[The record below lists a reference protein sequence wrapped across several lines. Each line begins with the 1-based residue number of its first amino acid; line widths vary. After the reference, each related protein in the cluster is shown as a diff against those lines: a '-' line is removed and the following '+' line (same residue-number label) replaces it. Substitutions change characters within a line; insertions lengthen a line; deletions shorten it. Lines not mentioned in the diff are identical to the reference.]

1 MTRKERIKENSKIFK
16 NFMEKIRNRSNN
28 IKKTDI
34 KKHRHINQDEN
45 TQDDNSNK
53 EKYHFKPGK
62 PGEFFKEKI
71 NQRKEIEKQQIEKG
85 IKINKPWEK
94 KNDTEKKEL
103 NNNEIKQHKSIK
115 PEWFLHKIERQKV
128 EKENSDT
135 SLETFES
142 DYKTFINSLKNEEK

>member
-1 MTRKERIKENSKIFK
+1 MTREERIKENSKIFK

-45 TQDDNSNK
+45 IQDDNFNK
-53 EKYHFKPGK
+53 EKYHFKHSK
-62 PGEFFKEKI
+62 PGELFKEKI

-94 KNDTEKKEL
+94 KYDTEKKEL

-115 PEWFLHKIERQKV
+115 PEWFLHKIEKQKV
-128 EKENSDT
+128 EKENSNT

-142 DYKTFINSLKNEEK
+142 DYKSFINSLKNEEK

>member
-53 EKYHFKPGK
+53 EKYHFKHGK

>member
-1 MTRKERIKENSKIFK
+1 MTREERIKENSKIFK
-16 NFMEKIRNRSNN
+16 NFMEKIRNRSND

-34 KKHRHINQDEN
+34 KKHHRINRDEN
-45 TQDDNSNK
+45 IQDDNSNE
-53 EKYHFKPGK
+53 EKYHFKHGK

-71 NQRKEIEKQQIEKG
+71 NQRKEIEKQQIKKG

-94 KNDTEKKEL
+94 KYDTEKKEL

-115 PEWFLHKIERQKV
+115 PEWFLHKIEKQKE
-128 EKENSDT
+128 EKENSNT

-142 DYKTFINSLKNEEK
+142 DYKSFINSLKNEEK